1 MQIWKPIRH
10 FIIFYVAKTEKLST
24 TFSKKADR
32 LLELR
37 SSFVILK
44 STLSFTEASG
54 YTEASGFPG
63 ALGKDGIYIMKEP
76 VQLCYTIS
84 EAAKLMN
91 VEPHVLRYWEDEL
104 NLNIARNSMGH
115 RIYTDDDLKT
125 FKSIQHLKASH
136 ISLKDIREQ
145 LPSAPSAAVSPAG
158 NTSVKSS
165 GPNGNA
171 DKMTQFKSILT
182 TIIKDAM
189 SENSRE
195 LSDNISSKVSDDVRK
210 EIDFLVR
217 QREEDDEARFKK
229 LDETIRTFQKAR
241 QEAAITKVTENKG
254 KKKRF
259 FNKNK

>member
-1 MQIWKPIRH
+1 
-10 FIIFYVAKTEKLST
+10 
-24 TFSKKADR
+24 
-32 LLELR
+32 
-37 SSFVILK
+37 
-44 STLSFTEASG
+44 
-54 YTEASGFPG
+54 
-63 ALGKDGIYIMKEP
+63 MKEP
-76 VQLCYTIS
+76 VQLCYSIS

-104 NLNIARNSMGH
+104 GLNITRNSMGH

-125 FKSIQHLKASH
+125 FKSIQHLKANH
-136 ISLKDIREQ
+136 ISLKDIKSQ
-145 LPSAPSAAVSPAG
+145 LPSTAPSPVTTVSPSGQTDIKNSG
-158 NTSVKSS
+158 NMY
-165 GPNGNA
+165 NG

-195 LSDNISSKVSDDVRK
+195 LSDNISSRVSDDVRK

-241 QEAAITKVTENKG
+241 QEAAITKVAENKG

>member
-1 MQIWKPIRH
+1 
-10 FIIFYVAKTEKLST
+10 
-24 TFSKKADR
+24 
-32 LLELR
+32 
-37 SSFVILK
+37 
-44 STLSFTEASG
+44 
-54 YTEASGFPG
+54 
-63 ALGKDGIYIMKEP
+63 MKEP
-76 VQLCYTIS
+76 VQLCYSIS

-104 NLNIARNSMGH
+104 GLNITRNSMGH

-125 FKSIQHLKASH
+125 FKSIQHLKANH
-136 ISLKDIREQ
+136 ISLKDIRSQ
-145 LPSAPSAAVSPAG
+145 LPSTAPSAVTAVSPSGQTAIKNSG
-158 NTSVKSS
+158 NMD
-165 GPNGNA
+165 NG

-182 TIIKDAM
+182 NIIKDAM

-241 QEAAITKVTENKG
+241 QEAAITKVAENKG
-254 KKKRF
+254 KRKHF

>member
-1 MQIWKPIRH
+1 
-10 FIIFYVAKTEKLST
+10 
-24 TFSKKADR
+24 
-32 LLELR
+32 
-37 SSFVILK
+37 
-44 STLSFTEASG
+44 
-54 YTEASGFPG
+54 
-63 ALGKDGIYIMKEP
+63 MKEP
-76 VQLCYTIS
+76 VQLCYSIS

-104 NLNIARNSMGH
+104 GLNITRNSMGH

-125 FKSIQHLKASH
+125 FKSIQHLKANH
-136 ISLKDIREQ
+136 ISLKDIKSQ
-145 LPSAPSAAVSPAG
+145 LPSAAPSTITAVKPSGHTDIKNSG
-158 NTSVKSS
+158 NMN
-165 GPNGNA
+165 NG

>member
-1 MQIWKPIRH
+1 M
-10 FIIFYVAKTEKLST
+10 
-24 TFSKKADR
+24 
-32 LLELR
+32 
-37 SSFVILK
+37 
-44 STLSFTEASG
+44 
-54 YTEASGFPG
+54 
-63 ALGKDGIYIMKEP
+63 YIMKEP

-115 RIYTDDDLKT
+115 RIYTDDDLKI

-145 LPSAPSAAVSPAG
+145 LPSSASAASSASSAAVCPAG
-158 NTSVKSS
+158 NGSVKTSAS
-165 GPNGNA
+165 NGNA

-182 TIIKDAM
+182 NIIKDAM
-189 SENSRE
+189 SENSKE
-195 LSDNISSKVSDDVRK
+195 MSDDISAKVSDNVRK

-217 QREEDDEARFKK
+217 QRDEEEEARFKQ

-241 QEAAITKVTENKG
+241 QEAASAKVSEK
-254 KKKRF
+254 KEKKRNLF
-259 FNKNK
+259 SKRRQKAK

>member
-1 MQIWKPIRH
+1 M
-10 FIIFYVAKTEKLST
+10 
-24 TFSKKADR
+24 
-32 LLELR
+32 
-37 SSFVILK
+37 
-44 STLSFTEASG
+44 
-54 YTEASGFPG
+54 
-63 ALGKDGIYIMKEP
+63 YIMKEP

-115 RIYTDDDLKT
+115 RIYTDDDLKI

-145 LPSAPSAAVSPAG
+145 LPSSTSAAAVYPAG
-158 NTSVKSS
+158 NGSVKTSAS
-165 GPNGNA
+165 NGNA

-182 TIIKDAM
+182 NIIKDAM
-189 SENSRE
+189 SENSKEMSDDISARV
-195 LSDNISSKVSDDVRK
+195 SDNVRK

-217 QREEDDEARFKK
+217 QRDEEEEARFKQ

-241 QEAAITKVTENKG
+241 QEAASAKVSEK
-254 KKKRF
+254 KEKKRNLF
-259 FNKNK
+259 SKRKQKAK